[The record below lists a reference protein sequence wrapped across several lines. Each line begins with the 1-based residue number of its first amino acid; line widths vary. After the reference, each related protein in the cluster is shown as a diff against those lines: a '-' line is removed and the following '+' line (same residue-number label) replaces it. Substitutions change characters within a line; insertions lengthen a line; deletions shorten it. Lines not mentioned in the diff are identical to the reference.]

1 MPRAEIDPIT
11 LEIWWSRLVAI
22 VDESATTLLRTAFS
36 TIIREANDYTV
47 VLLNARGETVAECRA
62 GIPAFAALMGVMT
75 RHVLGKF
82 PLDTWRAGDC
92 VITNHP
98 WIATG
103 HLPDI
108 AMLSPI
114 FHRGELIGFAGT
126 AAHAPDIGGTPTMG
140 ATELISEGVLI
151 PPVHMLRGGE
161 RNDGMLDLLLGNV
174 RLPGQVLGDLE
185 AQMAAHEVCRR
196 RLTEFLE
203 EIGEAD
209 LHAISDAV
217 HAKSEQVMRR
227 AIAAIPDGVYRAS
240 LDADGIEGQPTHI
253 ECAVTVAGDQMRIDY
268 SGSSP
273 QVRHAINCTI
283 NYTTAY
289 SIYPVKILLDP
300 HTRRNEGSYKPITVT
315 APAGSIVNANFP
327 APVMARHLTGHLL
340 SCVIY
345 QALAAV
351 LPEHIIADS
360 GGAPALR
367 VQFSGETQERQP
379 FSLILFASAGMGA
392 SSRHDGLATTAFPSN
407 SGSGSIEALEAVAP
421 LLFVKKEYRT
431 DSGGIGRHR
440 GGLGQDIEV
449 ENIAGRPLRVVL
461 LGDRERHPALGVLG
475 GGAGASARAEFGH
488 GGVPSLKS
496 ISPMPAGSRVRLS
509 FAGGG
514 GYGLPAQR
522 EREAIARDLD
532 AGFITA
538 EAALRD
544 YGFDLAAAEPAAA
557 GGR

>member
-1 MPRAEIDPIT
+1 MPRAEINPIT

-47 VLLNARGETVAECRA
+47 VLLNARGETLAECRA

-75 RHVLGKF
+75 RHILEKF
-82 PLDTWRAGDC
+82 PLESWRDGDC
-92 VITNHP
+92 IITNHP
-98 WIATG
+98 WLATG

-108 AMLSPI
+108 AMVSPI
-114 FHRGELIGFAGT
+114 FHRGQLIGFAGT

-140 ATELISEGVLI
+140 ATELMSEGLLI
-151 PPVHMLRGGE
+151 PPVRMVRAGE
-161 RNDGMLDLLLGNV
+161 RNTDMLDLLLGNV
-174 RLPGQVLGDLE
+174 RLSGQVLGDLE
-185 AQMAAHEVCRR
+185 AQIAAHDVCRR
-196 RLTEFLE
+196 RVIEFLKE
-203 EIGEAD
+203 TGEAD
-209 LHAISDAV
+209 LQAMSEAV
-217 HAKSEQVMRR
+217 HAKSEQVMRQ
-227 AIAAIPDGVYRAS
+227 AIAAIPDGVYRSS

-253 ECAVTVAGDQMRIDY
+253 ACAVTVAGDRLHIDY

-289 SIYPVKILLDP
+289 SIYPIKILLDP

-315 APAGSIVNANFP
+315 APAGAIVNANFP

-351 LPEHIIADS
+351 LPESIIADS

-367 VQFSGETQERQP
+367 VQFSGETQDRQP

-392 SSRHDGLATTAFPSN
+392 SARHDGLSTTAFPSN
-407 SGSGSIEALEAVAP
+407 SGSGSIEALEAAAP
-421 LLFVKKEYRT
+421 LLFVKKAYRP

-440 GGLGQDIEV
+440 GGLGQDIVV
-449 ENIAGRPLRVVL
+449 ENITGRPLRVVL
-461 LGDRERHPALGVLG
+461 VGDRERHPALGVLG
-475 GGAGASARAEFGH
+475 GGPGACARAEFDQGS
-488 GGVPSLKS
+488 VPSLKS
-496 ISPMPAGSRVRLS
+496 INLMSPGARVTLS

-514 GYGLPAQR
+514 GYGVPAQR
-522 EREAIARDLD
+522 DRAAIMSDLD
-532 AGFITA
+532 AGFVSAETA
-538 EAALRD
+538 VRD
-544 YGFDLAAAEPAAA
+544 YGVELAAH